1 MAADG
6 SIIIDTKIDDSGV
19 PKQLSKMKTSLA
31 QAAKTLALPI
41 AITAGAIAA
50 VRKVVGYMGELNKIY
65 MVQASAERALS
76 QAAANNP
83 YLTGESVNN
92 LKRYA
97 SELQKVSNYG
107 DEVTIGLMTQLAAAG
122 RTESEIQSIIKASA
136 DLAASGTTTFDG
148 AVKNLNK
155 TYSGLSGELGEVIP
169 ELKTLTAE
177 QMKNGEAVDLIAK
190 KYDGMAA
197 SVVDK
202 SVQIQNALGDLKEGI
217 GEIGASTGLT
227 DIFQNSLLA
236 ITEWYTSGIRMF
248 NDWVSRM
255 RGTKD
260 YEVDVLKQTLEE
272 RKNIVAKEKEIIKEL
287 YKEMEKDQD
296 PTTLDYLDAEI
307 SKKWKLVSELEDGI
321 SMLYAEIEAKE
332 KAIASTATKTSEEI
346 TEAEKKQIEGRI
358 AAQEQ
363 YETAVKL
370 ATEKQKGG
378 LITLEEKWED
388 IKKAAERYTDALI
401 ILGYTYD
408 ETGTKGGQ
416 ALDEMRRKLTGVD
429 LSAGLSPSV
438 TGIKMPMGIFDTF
451 VDNAAELGDDWG
463 KQLTGSMA
471 SSIDNTS
478 VGVSES
484 IGAVMDNIGAAIT
497 IAIAVVKKIF
507 AGIKAVAKFDP
518 AAMYDSFLKIIG
530 GLSKLFEKI
539 GSLPIYIEAGKKV
552 LFEFMRG
559 MLENKEANME
569 TFRNVLKYMIESA
582 KEVLPAVISFA
593 FIMMTDMATAIISQL
608 PLIIET
614 AFAIITAIAE
624 GFLSALP
631 DLIDSFISILP
642 TLLTF
647 FKTATPAFTANIIS
661 LIPEIITALLTAVI
675 ENLPAFASAIL
686 QGLLSTLLIMPA
698 AIIASLIL
706 MLAEIFINILTPAE
720 DGGKSIVTAMGEG
733 FANSWEA
740 FGDGIVE
747 LFGTLWERLLEV
759 GEKGKEI
766 GKALL
771 EGIKKG
777 IEDTWEK
784 LLDIVGDVI
793 NSVID
798 RTKTLFGIHSPSTVF
813 AGFGVNLMDG
823 LKNAILGY
831 DLWGK
836 ISGKFTE
843 LRGKVSN
850 ALSGIKDTASTVS
863 TSVGDWFKGLFNAEG
878 TNNFR
883 GGTAIINEEG
893 AELVTLPSGSKIM
906 TASATAQ
913 MQDRA
918 ISQLLAGMK
927 TPTFAVAGS
936 GGSRNINISTK
947 VDAPLMVDG
956 SVLGRLVFQNIDRAV
971 V

>member
-31 QAAKTLALPI
+31 KAAKTLALPI

-50 VRKVVGYMGELNKIY
+50 VGKVVSLMGELNKIY

-107 DEVTIGLMTQLAAAG
+107 DEVTIGLMAQLAAAG

-136 DLAASGTTTFDG
+136 DLAASGITTFDG

-190 KYDGMAA
+190 KYDGMAL

-202 SVQIQNALGDLKEGI
+202 SVQIQNALGDMKEEI
-217 GEIGASTGLT
+217 GEVGASTGLT
-227 DIFQNSLLA
+227 DIFQSSLLA
-236 ITEWYTSGIRMF
+236 ITEWYTSGLSMF
-248 NDWVSRM
+248 NDWISRM

-260 YEVDVLKQTLEE
+260 YTLDVLKETLEQ
-272 RKNIVAKEKEIIKEL
+272 RKQYVAEQKKLAKEIMDEMGKE
-287 YKEMEKDQD
+287 QD
-296 PTTLDYLDAEI
+296 PTTYDYLEKYLNETMNTIAEY
-307 SKKWKLVSELEDGI
+307 EDGI
-321 SMLYAEIEAKE
+321 NKLYTEIGKKE
-332 KAIASTATKTSEEI
+332 EELKNTTTQTTKEI
-346 TEAEKKQIEGRI
+346 SEAEQKQIDGRI

-429 LSAGLSPSV
+429 LSSGLGINIS
-438 TGIKMPMGIFDTF
+438 GIKMPMGIFDTF
-451 VDNAAELGDDWG
+451 VNNAAELGDDWG

-471 SSIDNTS
+471 SAIDNTS
-478 VGVSES
+478 IGVSES
-484 IGAVMDNIGAAIT
+484 IGAVMGNIGAAIT

-518 AAMYDSFLKIIG
+518 AAMYESFLDIID
-530 GLSKLFEKI
+530 GLTDFFAKI
-539 GSLPIYIEAGKKV
+539 GSLPIYIEAGKEV
-552 LFEFMRG
+552 LLDFIEG
-559 MLENKEANME
+559 LLENKETNAE
-569 TFRNVLKYMIESA
+569 TFSNVLTYMLETA
-582 KEVLPAVISFA
+582 KEVIPALIELA
-593 FIMMTDMATAIISQL
+593 LLILTDFGVAIIENL
-608 PLIIET
+608 PLIVET
-614 AFAIITAIAE
+614 AFAIITALATGILE
-624 GFLSALP
+624 ALP
-631 DLIDSFISILP
+631 ELLTAAIEVLP
-642 TLLTF
+642 TLLTQ
-647 FKTATPAFTANIIS
+647 IITGIPLFIIG
-661 LIPEIITALLTAVI
+661 LIGALPEIFIALTEALVNSAPEIILALIEAFIFSFVLYQPMLILALVAALLET
-675 ENLPAFASAIL
+675 FS
-686 QGLLSTLLIMPA
+686 GLNKES
-698 AIIASLIL
+698 
-706 MLAEIFINILTPAE
+706 E
-720 DGGKSIVTAMGEG
+720 DGGKAI
-733 FANSWEA
+733 
-740 FGDGIVE
+740 
-747 LFGTLWERLLEV
+747 
-759 GEKGKEI
+759 
-766 GKALL
+766 L
-771 EGIKKG
+771 EGIKQG
-777 IEDTWEK
+777 IVNNWNTFINGIK
-784 LLDIVGDVI
+784 DIWDKIIQSFKEAFGI
-793 NSVID
+793 NSPSKV
-798 RTKTLFGIHSPSTVF
+798 FG
-813 AGFGVNLMDG
+813 GFGVNLMDG
-823 LKNAILGY
+823 LKNAILDY
-831 DLWGK
+831 DLWGM

-843 LRGKVSN
+843 LSGKVSS
-850 ALSGIKDTASTVS
+850 ALSGIKDTASKVTS
-863 TSVGDWFKGLFNAEG
+863 TIGSGISSAASSVGDWFKGLFNADG

-893 AELVTLPSGSKIM
+893 AEMVTLPSGSKIM

-936 GGSRNINISTK
+936 GGNRNINISTK

-971 V
+971 I

>member
-19 PKQLSKMKTSLA
+19 PKQLGKMKTSLA
-31 QAAKTLALPI
+31 KAAKTLALPI

-50 VRKVVGYMGELNKIY
+50 VGKVVSLMGELNKIY

-177 QMKNGEAVDLIAK
+177 QMKNGDAVDLIAK
-190 KYDGMAA
+190 KYAGMAL

-227 DIFQNSLLA
+227 SIFQNSLLA
-236 ITEWYTSGIRMF
+236 ITEWYTSGISMF
-248 NDWVSRM
+248 NDWVSRI

-321 SMLYAEIEAKE
+321 SMLYAEIETKE

-346 TEAEKKQIEGRI
+346 TEAEKKQIDGRI

-416 ALDEMRRKLTGVD
+416 ALEEMRRKLTGVD
-429 LSAGLSPSV
+429 LSSGLGINIS
-438 TGIKMPMGIFDTF
+438 GIKMPMGIFDTF

-463 KQLTGSMA
+463 KQLTGSM
-471 SSIDNTS
+471 SSAIDNTS
-478 VGVSES
+478 IGVSDS

-518 AAMYDSFLKIIG
+518 AAMYESFLDIID

-552 LFEFMRG
+552 LDEFISG
-559 MLENKEANME
+559 MIENRETHKE
-569 TFRNVLKYMIESA
+569 TFSNVVKYLLETARDELPLVIDFAFKIITDLATGIIENLPVLYEA
-582 KEVLPAVISFA
+582 AFKIIVALAQGILEALPELLTAAIEVLPTMLTYIV
-593 FIMMTDMATAIISQL
+593 
-608 PLIIET
+608 
-614 AFAIITAIAE
+614 
-624 GFLSALP
+624 GALP
-631 DLIDSFISILP
+631 VFITNLIGM
-642 TLLTF
+642 
-647 FKTATPAFTANIIS
+647 
-661 LIPEIITALLTAVI
+661 IPEIITALLTAVI
-675 ENLPAFASAIL
+675 ENLPAFVSAIL
-686 QGLLSTLLIMPA
+686 QELLMINLILPA
-698 AIIASLIL
+698 AIIASLLL

-720 DGGKSIVTAMGEG
+720 DGGKSIVTAMGDG

-747 LFGTLWERLLEV
+747 LFETLWERLLFV
-759 GEKGKEI
+759 GEKGEEI

-777 IEDTWEK
+777 IENTWER

-798 RTKTLFGIHSPSTVF
+798 GTKTLFGIASPSKVF
-813 AGFGVNLMDG
+813 KDIGINLMDG
-823 LKNAILGY
+823 LKNAIKDY

-836 ISGKFTE
+836 ISDKFTQ
-843 LRGKVSN
+843 LRGKVSG

-863 TSVGDWFKGLFNAEG
+863 TSVGDWFKGLFNADG

-893 AELVTLPSGSKIM
+893 AEMVTLPSGSKIM

-918 ISQLLAGMK
+918 ISQLLSGMRMPSFATAG
-927 TPTFAVAGS
+927 
-936 GGSRNINISTK
+936 GGGGRSINISTK
-947 VDAPLMVDG
+947 VDAPLMIDG
-956 SVLGRLVFQNIDRAV
+956 AMLGRLVFQNIDKAV